1 MLITTLQR
9 WYNLYVLHTGMN
21 TNKQYIVFTTYL
33 RAPLTLK
40 SCLIYIIK
48 IVFTTYLRAPLAL
61 KFCLIYIIKT
71 VFTTYLRAPLA
82 LKSCLI
88 SSSTTFLFL
97 LNTKLPKNLAQPLC
111 DLSES

>member
-1 MLITTLQR
+1 MLIITLQR

-40 SCLIYIIK
+40 FCLIYIIK
-48 IVFTTYLRAPLAL
+48 I
-61 KFCLIYIIKT
+61 